1 MKGIYRILFVALICS
16 MFTLSLFSQNKVI
29 SGKSQVTH
37 LDLTPE
43 YTRGLPPNLFVEMTF
58 EDDNNNL
65 ILEANESAKLILN
78 ISNKGKGAAQ
88 GLKVFVVDDQNDREF
103 KIGDG
108 QEIFYI
114 PAEQSVEVVIPIK
127 AGFNIKTAE
136 HKLEITVK
144 EHFGYDMDPAYLR
157 LTTLE
162 FQKPQLEFSGLEI
175 VDAGVGTATLVKD
188 GQLQAGE
195 MVKVKIVVQNT
206 GQNISKAT
214 TYRVFTTDDNIY
226 ISDGQGEIG
235 DLKIGEVKEFWVTI
249 SPNKRVKSDYKL
261 PVFLSMQNDL
271 NRGGLSS
278 YALPLYLEKRPPDIV
293 TVEVKA
299 DIEKFQKQVARF
311 EYNSNRITTN
321 LGNIIDIRQVAPSQT
336 TRINAIAI
344 LIGLE
349 NYEYFAPAP
358 YAENDADIMKEYFK
372 NVLGI
377 NKVLVYKSKDVTGY
391 FFDNTFDPVLGELQK
406 AVVKGETDVFVYYSG
421 HGIPSKEGNKVYL
434 LPTDGRVEYISRQ
447 GYNINDLFNNLEA
460 LQARSITVF
469 MDACFSGISRTSE
482 AYDASNLIA
491 MKGVK
496 IKPEI
501 VQPWLENSDFSLFT
515 SSDFDQTS
523 LGFDDAETGLFT
535 YYLCVGLQGK
545 ADQDGDNKI
554 TNGELYDFVVSKVS
568 ETSSKISGL
577 QKPQFHGNRNTVLAE
592 Y

>member
-545 ADQDGDNKI
+545 A
-554 TNGELYDFVVSKVS
+554 
-568 ETSSKISGL
+568 
-577 QKPQFHGNRNTVLAE
+577 R
-592 Y
+592 